1 MQRTKDAADR
11 VEPAPDRDRDSRLQA
26 RISDIDRTI
35 NKELHSKQV
44 PPNYRNEANA
54 VADENKALRKGL
66 DVKRG
71 DVTALTNQVE
81 AINEEVDRVKA
92 DNGVIIN
99 ELTKEKSGLVKEQNR
114 LRSRIANLENEIS
127 SLEMERVKYEQLREL
142 LLQASAS
149 DPDDPNKM
157 NRYER

>member
-1 MQRTKDAADR
+1 MSQHLTEIETLACRHAFLTSIAR
-11 VEPAPDRDRDSRLQA
+11 STRNYILSR
-26 RISDIDRTI
+26 S
-35 NKELHSKQV
+35 
-44 PPNYRNEANA
+44 PNYRNEANA